1 MSKLSSGEIN
11 SSKKKMSKQEQNL
24 KNFIKKNPKRAA
36 LTSGLGLPTL
46 NHPRNSPGSSGDSA
60 CGTHRQLVLPIR
72 DGAALPRNP
81 WIRAFPIPTRVPCR
95 GIPVLTGTRETPA
108 RPTPLT
114 WAAIQ
119 GGMDPSWGRGIRGK
133 VQGKMEE
140 SWRGGKL
147 PQLLECV

>member
-1 MSKLSSGEIN
+1 MDMEKQAAQDPISSWNFLPEAFPEVSFQDNTFPNKADFVSKLSSGEIN

-81 WIRAFPIPTRVPCR
+81 WIRACPI
-95 GIPVLTGTRETPA
+95 LAPA
-108 RPTPLT
+108 R
-114 WAAIQ
+114 A
-119 GGMDPSWGRGIRGK
+119 G
-133 VQGKMEE
+133 E
-140 SWRGGKL
+140 SR
-147 PQLLECV
+147 C